1 MRRCSCT
8 ACLLKAAL
16 ELLNTGR
23 AGMATLL
30 IEQALEQAEQQK
42 TKRVTPSARRGSRRA
57 RP

>member
-1 MRRCSCT
+1 MRCGCT
-8 ACLLKAAL
+8 ACLLEAAL
-16 ELLNTGR
+16 KLLRSGR

-42 TKRVTPSARRGSRRA
+42 TKRVTPSARPGSRRA